1 MSSWRDETSQ
11 DTQDELD
18 ELLDVSLRTAKEKLD
33 AAGEFYPFAVA
44 LDEPGATH
52 QLTPEVKVGPRQV
65 ADVSQVFELC
75 WVALRSEAADLRAAA
90 VVTNVGGP
98 DGDAV
103 AVALEHAGG
112 PAIEVFLPYTAQ
124 GKVNGKKPAQKHRYG
139 DLQAIAG
146 PPRGWA

>member
-11 DTQDELD
+11 ETQDELD

-98 DGDAV
+98 
-103 AVALEHAGG
+103 
-112 PAIEVFLPYTAQ
+112 TATRSRS
-124 GKVNGKKPAQKHRYG
+124 PSSTPTARRSRSSCRT
-139 DLQAIAG
+139 
-146 PPRGWA
+146 PPRAR